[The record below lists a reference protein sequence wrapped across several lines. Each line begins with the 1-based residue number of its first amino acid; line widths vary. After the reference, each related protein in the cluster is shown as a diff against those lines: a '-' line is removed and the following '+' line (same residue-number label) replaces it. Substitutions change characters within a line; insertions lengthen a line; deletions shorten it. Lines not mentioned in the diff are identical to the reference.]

1 VCVCVFQPRGE
12 IRPTI
17 SKLLFLADSITPN
30 FLHWTDLSLS
40 ISLSCYCYVAV
51 IQVCAFRLPQD
62 YKRNDAILPCGDMW
76 LSFPVWTE
84 QGLKDGLAEK
94 KRIMGQIQANLV
106 KRDEE
111 LEKYDQTQ
119 NPIQKAFF
127 LRNAFAFAE
136 KCNSLHHF
144 LLDTIPE
151 ENQTFELQ
159 ENLLLA
165 TNGLVWKRNGNGH
178 VLLGSAIVSQPVPS
192 REKN

>member
-1 VCVCVFQPRGE
+1 
-12 IRPTI
+12 
-17 SKLLFLADSITPN
+17 
-30 FLHWTDLSLS
+30 
-40 ISLSCYCYVAV
+40 
-51 IQVCAFRLPQD
+51 
-62 YKRNDAILPCGDMW
+62 MW

-84 QGLKDGLAEK
+84 QGLKDGQSEK
-94 KRIMGQIQANLV
+94 KRIMGLIQENVA

-119 NPIQKAFF
+119 NPLKKAFF

-136 KCNSLHHF
+136 KCSTLHHF

-165 TNGLVWKRNGNGH
+165 TNGLVWRRNGDGH
-178 VLLGSAIVSQPVPS
+178 VLLGSAVVSQPVLS
-192 REKN
+192 TGELTL